1 MPKLHELGKREQTEI
16 CRTIARAAHSCLS
29 SKVDGNGCVQGGT
42 FDARMFKACSELG
55 VIEDDEFYGN
65 SFSPERIEAL
75 KWFEKTY
82 QDALLIAAQYD
93 ELICPLADLASDFAM
108 PSETL
113 VRIWC
118 TSRYVAAL
126 LQDGPF
132 ADLRVTLCVAED
144 DDDEGAEDV
153 EEEAR
158 SSDSENEDG
167 DDDSIIASS
176 SDEDDASSSA
186 SASAS
191 GDDDDDDDEEGEGE
205 ASHGEQEEDTDADAD
220 ADPDAA
226 KSPRRKKSRTLN
238 HGGPRSEP
246 ESSESEQRGD
256 D

>member
-1 MPKLHELGKREQTEI
+1 MPKLHELGKKEQTEI

-29 SKVDGNGCVQGGT
+29 SKVDDNGCVQGGT

-65 SFSPERIEAL
+65 SFSPERVEAL

-82 QDALLIAAQYD
+82 QDALLIAEQYD

-108 PSETL
+108 PSSAL

-158 SSDSENEDG
+158 SSDSENED
-167 DDDSIIASS
+167 DDSIIASS
-176 SDEDDASSSA
+176 SDEDEASSSD

-191 GDDDDDDDEEGEGE
+191 GEDDGGGDDDEEGQGE
-205 ASHGEQEEDTDADAD
+205 ASHGEQEEDTDADA
-220 ADPDAA
+220 AT
-226 KSPRRKKSRTLN
+226 SPRRKKSRTLN
-238 HGGPRSEP
+238 RRGPSSEP

>member
-1 MPKLHELGKREQTEI
+1 MPKLHELGKKEQTEI

-29 SKVDGNGCVQGGT
+29 SKVDDNGCVQGGT

-65 SFSPERIEAL
+65 SFSPERVEAL
-75 KWFEKTY
+75 KCFEKTY
-82 QDALLIAAQYD
+82 QDALLIAEQYD

-108 PSETL
+108 PSSTL

-126 LQDGPF
+126 LQPQSPF

-158 SSDSENEDG
+158 SSDSENED

-191 GDDDDDDDEEGEGE
+191 ASGDDDDEGQGE
-205 ASHGEQEEDTDADAD
+205 ASHGEQEADTDADA
-220 ADPDAA
+220 AN
-226 KSPRRKKSRTLN
+226 SPRRKKSRTRA
-238 HGGPRSEP
+238 PSSEP

>member
-29 SKVDGNGCVQGGT
+29 SKVDDNGCVQGGT

-65 SFSPERIEAL
+65 SFSPKRIETL
-75 KWFEKTY
+75 KCFEKTY
-82 QDALLIAAQYD
+82 QDALGIASQYD
-93 ELICPLADLASDFAM
+93 ELISPLADLASDFPM

-126 LQDGPF
+126 LQPQSPF

-158 SSDSENEDG
+158 SSDSENED

-176 SDEDDASSSA
+176 SDEDEASSSA

-191 GDDDDDDDEEGEGE
+191 GSDDGEEGEGE
-205 ASHGEQEEDTDADAD
+205 ASHGEQEEDADAD
-220 ADPDAA
+220 ADAA

>member
-29 SKVDGNGCVQGGT
+29 SKVDDNGCVQGGT

-55 VIEDDEFYGN
+55 VIEDDEFYDN
-65 SFSPERIEAL
+65 SFSPARVEAL
-75 KWFEKTY
+75 KCFEKTY
-82 QDALLIAAQYD
+82 QDALLIAEQYD

-126 LQDGPF
+126 LQPQGPF

-158 SSDSENEDG
+158 SSDSENED

-191 GDDDDDDDEEGEGE
+191 GDDDDEEGQGE
-205 ASHGEQEEDTDADAD
+205 ASHGEQEADTDADA
-220 ADPDAA
+220 AD
-226 KSPRRKKSRTLN
+226 SPRRKKPRTRA
-238 HGGPRSEP
+238 PSSEP

>member
-1 MPKLHELGKREQTEI
+1 MPKLHELGKKERTEI

-29 SKVDGNGCVQGGT
+29 SNVDGNGCVQGGT

-82 QDALLIAAQYD
+82 QDALGIAAEYD

-108 PSETL
+108 KSEAL

-158 SSDSENEDG
+158 SSDSENEDD

-176 SDEDDASSSA
+176 SDEDEASSSA

-191 GDDDDDDDEEGEGE
+191 GDDDGGGGDEEGQGE
-205 ASHGEQEEDTDADAD
+205 ASHGEQEEDTDADA
-220 ADPDAA
+220 AT
-226 KSPRRKKSRTLN
+226 SPRRKKSRTLN
-238 HGGPRSEP
+238 HRGPSSEP
-246 ESSESEQRGD
+246 ESSESEQGGD